1 MFKKEGIQNIK
12 NTETVIGESVV
23 VEGEFN
29 GHGNVVIEGKL
40 NGNLT
45 TDGHVLVGDKS
56 EINADLRAGSAFI
69 SGKLTGNIKVD
80 ESLDVAKTAEIKGD
94 IEAKSIAMESGCRIN
109 GKLSINPDTNMERI
123 NRKQKL
129 EKEEISE

>member
-12 NTETVIGESVV
+12 NTETIIGESVV

-29 GHGNVVIEGKL
+29 GRGNVVIEGKL

-56 EINADLRAGSAFI
+56 EINADLHAGSAFI
-69 SGKLTGNIKVD
+69 SGKVIGNIKVT
-80 ESLDVAKTAEIKGD
+80 ESLDVAKTADIKGD

-109 GKLSINPDTNMERI
+109 GKLNINPDSSTERI

-129 EKEEISE
+129 EIEETQE